1 MGYIHL
7 SIMNFSIQSMVALYQ
22 SLLLPMNLFL
32 GGFTLAES
40 LVTTIPK
47 FSTHGFVYRRTSALR
62 IPNKQL
68 HDEVLLAEIVL

>member
-7 SIMNFSIQSMVALYQ
+7 SIMNFSIQLMVALYQ

-40 LVTTIPK
+40 LVDL
-47 FSTHGFVYRRTSALR
+47 VATSV
-62 IPNKQL
+62 
-68 HDEVLLAEIVL
+68 HHHS